1 MNATIQTIP
10 ELLIQTRGNQT
21 EVARMLS
28 CARGT
33 VLKYN
38 RDSKGERH
46 VIVNGVLMI
55 KQGKRGKTMS
65 IRELNLTKEQHEWL
79 NGWLELWGA
88 WVYSG
93 RLEKRMSSVI
103 AKFMESVEPGR
114 VMTRPMCN
122 DDDGMLI
129 SQVVD
134 SVMYIDKKAFGI
146 LLSYYAHG
154 SSKHAIASYYHRV
167 ARPRKMLCRGGG
179 RIQKPSL
186 ATCRREV
193 DEILNASLF
202 MIYPVLDSAFKNRK
216 RVEN

>member
-1 MNATIQTIP
+1 M
-10 ELLIQTRGNQT
+10 G
-21 EVARMLS
+21 
-28 CARGT
+28 
-33 VLKYN
+33 
-38 RDSKGERH
+38 
-46 VIVNGVLMI
+46 
-55 KQGKRGKTMS
+55 

-146 LLSYYAHG
+146 LLCYYAHG

-216 RVEN
+216 RVEKIKHVA

>member
-1 MNATIQTIP
+1 
-10 ELLIQTRGNQT
+10 
-21 EVARMLS
+21 
-28 CARGT
+28 
-33 VLKYN
+33 
-38 RDSKGERH
+38 
-46 VIVNGVLMI
+46 
-55 KQGKRGKTMS
+55 MS
-65 IRELNLTKEQHEWL
+65 IREINLTKEQHDWL

-154 SSKHAIASYYHRV
+154 SSKRAIASYYHKS
-167 ARPRKMLCRGGG
+167 AIPRKMSGRGGDK
-179 RIQKPSL
+179 IKKPSL
-186 ATCRREV
+186 VTCRREV
-193 DEILNASLF
+193 DEILNASLW
-202 MIYPVLDSAFKNRK
+202 MIYQPLYNAFISRK
-216 RVEN
+216 SVAKLKKVA

>member
-1 MNATIQTIP
+1 M
-10 ELLIQTRGNQT
+10 G
-21 EVARMLS
+21 
-28 CARGT
+28 
-33 VLKYN
+33 
-38 RDSKGERH
+38 
-46 VIVNGVLMI
+46 
-55 KQGKRGKTMS
+55 

-154 SSKHAIASYYHRV
+154 SSSTPLHLTIIASQDLARCYAV
-167 ARPRKMLCRGGG
+167 AAG
-179 RIQKPSL
+179 
-186 ATCRREV
+186 
-193 DEILNASLF
+193 
-202 MIYPVLDSAFKNRK
+202 AFKNHRSQPVDGK
-216 RVEN
+216 LTKSLMPRCL